1 MINCIDISTWNT
13 NVNYRAV
20 KSDGVVAAILRAGYG
35 REVSQIDSRFEEHY
49 KGCREAGLKI
59 GIYWYS
65 YANSI
70 TDAERE
76 AKACL
81 AILNGRHVDL
91 PVYFDMEESWQ
102 TSLGRVALNAMAEA
116 FCEVIRFGG
125 YKPGVYS
132 NLNWFSNYLDYDRLS
147 SKYSIWLAQ
156 WSGSHSLDCDIWQN
170 SESGDIDG
178 VPGSCDTNV
187 ILNMDIIGGDVS
199 PVERGVTAQEAVN
212 MAYSLINTD
221 VNPRKCDVM
230 EWYGGFDDD
239 LDEEACCCAGMMYL
253 FNKLGALNLIPG
265 GKTANCGTLAKNF
278 YDAGQ
283 LHKPDEAR
291 VGDLAIFSW
300 DGDATSVKP
309 LDSLGYKTLQ
319 HVELIT
325 AVNGSE
331 IVSVGVNN
339 GGKECDDW
347 QEKTHERRFLSACCR
362 PDYDGKGESAPEPE
376 PYLEPTEET
385 NVQEVQR
392 WLNENFNAE
401 LDVDGIYGRL
411 TNAALV
417 RALQTVLN
425 RDFSANLDVDGVFGK
440 QTKKSIVNLERGAY
454 GDYVRVLQGFLICHG
469 YDTGGFDGDF
479 GARTESAVKT
489 FQSVRGLYV
498 DGISG
503 RKTLE
508 ELANS

>member
-1 MINCIDISTWNT
+1 MAINCIDISTWNS

-20 KSDGVVAAILRAGYG
+20 RSDGISAAILRAGFG
-35 REVSQIDSRFEEHY
+35 REVSQIDSQFENHY
-49 KGCREAGLKI
+49 KGCRDAGLKI

-65 YANSI
+65 YADSI
-70 TDAERE
+70 SDAETE
-76 AKACL
+76 ARACL
-81 AILNGRHVDL
+81 AILNGRHIDL
-91 PVYFDMEESWQ
+91 PVYFDMEEAWQ
-102 TSLGRVALNAMAEA
+102 TSLGMQTLTAMAER
-116 FCEVIRFGG
+116 FCETIKQGG
-125 YKPGVYS
+125 YKAGVYS
-132 NLNWFSNYLDYDRLS
+132 NLNWFYNYLDYDRLR

-156 WSGSHSLDCDIWQN
+156 WSSSYSLACDIWQN
-170 SESGDIDG
+170 SETGDING
-178 VPGSCDTNV
+178 INGNCDTNV
-187 ILNMDIIGGDVS
+187 ILNWNIMGES
-199 PVERGVTAQEAVN
+199 TPEKSGVTAQDAVN

-253 FNKLGALNLIPG
+253 FNKLGALDLIPG

-300 DGDATSVKP
+300 DGNATSVKP

-347 QEKTHERRFLSACCR
+347 QEKTHDRRFLSACCR
-362 PDYDGKGESAPEPE
+362 PDYDGSGESTPVEPE
-376 PYLEPTEET
+376 NDNEVKA
-385 NVQEVQR
+385 VQG
-392 WLNENFNAE
+392 WLNSTFNYSIA
-401 LDVDGIYGRL
+401 VDGIYGNE
-411 TNAALV
+411 TNRTLV
-417 RALQTVLN
+417 RALQATLN
-425 RDFSANLDVDGVFGK
+425 SMFNSRLSVDGIFGPL
-440 QTKKSIVNLERGAY
+440 TKRAVRNLERGDY
-454 GDYVRVLQGFLICHG
+454 GDYVRVLQGFLICRG
-469 YDTGGFDGDF
+469 YDTGGFDGIF
-479 GARTESAVKT
+479 GSRTESAVRT
-489 FQSVRGLYV
+489 FQTVRNLYV
-498 DGISG
+498 DGIAG
-503 RKTLE
+503 RNTFEK
-508 ELANS
+508 LANS

>member
-1 MINCIDISTWNT
+1 MAINCIDISTWNS

-20 KSDGVVAAILRAGYG
+20 RSDGISAAILRAGFG
-35 REVSQIDSRFEEHY
+35 REVSQIDSQFENHY
-49 KGCREAGLKI
+49 KGCRDAGLKI

-65 YANSI
+65 YADSI
-70 TDAERE
+70 SDAETE
-76 AKACL
+76 ARACL
-81 AILNGRHVDL
+81 AILNGRQIDL
-91 PVYFDMEESWQ
+91 PVYFDMEEAWQ
-102 TSLGRVALNAMAEA
+102 TSLGMQTLTAMAER
-116 FCEVIRFGG
+116 FCETIKQGG
-125 YKPGVYS
+125 YKAGVYS
-132 NLNWFSNYLDYDRLS
+132 NLNWFYNYLDYDRLR

-156 WSGSHSLDCDIWQN
+156 WSGSYSLACDIWQN
-170 SESGDIDG
+170 SETGDING
-178 VPGSCDTNV
+178 IEGNCDTNV
-187 ILNMDIIGGDVS
+187 ILNWDIMGES
-199 PVERGVTAQEAVN
+199 APEKNGVTAQDAVN

-300 DGDATSVKP
+300 DGNATSVKP

-347 QEKTHERRFLSACCR
+347 QEKTHDRRFLSACCR
-362 PDYDGKGESAPEPE
+362 PDYDGSVESIPVEPE
-376 PYLEPTEET
+376 NDSEVKA
-385 NVQEVQR
+385 VQG
-392 WLNENFNAE
+392 WLNNTFNYSIA
-401 LDVDGIYGRL
+401 VDGIYGNE
-411 TNAALV
+411 TNRTLV
-417 RALQTVLN
+417 RALQATLN
-425 RDFSANLDVDGVFGK
+425 SMFNSRLSVDGIFGPF
-440 QTKKSIVNLERGAY
+440 TKRAVRNLERGDY
-454 GDYVRVLQGFLICHG
+454 GDYVRVLQGFLICRG
-469 YDTGGFDGDF
+469 YDTGGFDGIF
-479 GARTESAVKT
+479 GTRTESAVRT
-489 FQSVRGLYV
+489 FQTVRNLYV
-498 DGISG
+498 DGIAG
-503 RKTLE
+503 KCTFE
-508 ELANS
+508 ELARG